1 MSNTFE
7 IKNPEFTSFENSM
20 TDKEIQNRKKKLHM
34 LTTQLINTNNIE
46 EETSINDEIKNEFEF
61 LSSLL
66 KIKRNTINKF
76 NKEIPDPK
84 KREEMMYQQ
93 MKQQLQMMQQQK
105 LQQEKEEEIRQQ
117 KLKEINNQSQFLIKF
132 QDRDAFGGK
141 PIVLICSLNEM
152 LSSIIERYNKKI
164 GEDYSYEKKKY
175 VYGSKVLNPNLT
187 VAESGI
193 AHNAIIIVIRPQLLG

>member
-1 MSNTFE
+1 MSDTTE
-7 IKNPEFTSFENSM
+7 TPKLTFTSFDNSM
-20 TDKEIQNRKKKLHM
+20 TNKEIQNHKKKLHN

-76 NKEIPDPK
+76 NKEFPDPK
-84 KREEMMYQQ
+84 KREEMIYQQ
-93 MKQQLQMMQQQK
+93 MKKQQQMMQQEK
-105 LQQEKEEEIRQQ
+105 LQQEKEEEMRQQ

-164 GEDYSYEKKKY
+164 GEDYSHEEKKY
-175 VYGSKVLNPNLT
+175 IYNSKALNPNLT

-193 AHNAIIIVIRPQLLG
+193 AYNAIILVIRPQLIG

>member
-1 MSNTFE
+1 MSDTSETPNLT
-7 IKNPEFTSFENSM
+7 FTSFDNSI
-20 TDKEIQNRKKKLHM
+20 TYKEIQNHKKKLHN

-66 KIKRNTINKF
+66 KIKRNTINKI

-93 MKQQLQMMQQQK
+93 MKKQQQMMQQEK
-105 LQQEKEEEIRQQ
+105 LQQEKEEEMRQQ
-117 KLKEINNQSQFLIKF
+117 KLKEINNQPQFLIKF

-141 PIVLICSLNEM
+141 PIVLICSLYEK

-175 VYGSKVLNPNLT
+175 VYNSKVLNPNLT
-187 VAESGI
+187 VVESGI
-193 AHNAIIIVIRPQLLG
+193 AYNAIIIVVRPELIG